1 MIGTTAA
8 DQVRLVATQKAS
20 NLLGKQPFLSYFC
33 WKFYNSKM
41 SKIFSTKS
49 DPNCPLA
56 MNEASPRA
64 IKLFSKIT
72 STQLLLN
79 ELIIEEVIGLF
90 TVRDVHDG
98 LTLFTIPFF
107 IAL

>member
-1 MIGTTAA
+1 
-8 DQVRLVATQKAS
+8 
-20 NLLGKQPFLSYFC
+20 
-33 WKFYNSKM
+33 
-41 SKIFSTKS
+41 
-49 DPNCPLA
+49 

-72 STQLLLN
+72 STTQLLLN

-98 LTLFTIPFF
+98 LTLLTIPFF

>member
-1 MIGTTAA
+1 
-8 DQVRLVATQKAS
+8 
-20 NLLGKQPFLSYFC
+20 
-33 WKFYNSKM
+33 
-41 SKIFSTKS
+41 
-49 DPNCPLA
+49 

-98 LTLFTIPFF
+98 LILLTIPFF